1 MVNIPL
7 AATKAHPKG
16 RKTILSLRPLSTRQ
30 LCSFIA
36 VTIWH
41 PSKVSQY
48 IPDNRVINTLQ
59 ERPEHSD
66 SMGSGTWNGIS
77 HEAQTEQTVT
87 SSTVTAGGE
96 WHHSFSSTSTLVV
109 HFRSVLSAGSTCY
122 QWRSV
127 IQHLVPTI
135 LHGKM
140 EIKLPSTKLPLN
152 QSTTLATGNRNPT
165 IPSPH
170 ISPTHPTSSLNIFS
184 CCKVAPLKILES
196 HW

>member
-16 RKTILSLRPLSTRQ
+16 RKPILSLRPLSTRQ

-36 VTIWH
+36 VTIWR

-77 HEAQTEQTVT
+77 HEAQTQWLLEVSDTTASPVRQHLWFVLEAFCQQEAHAT
-87 SSTVTAGGE
+87 SD
-96 WHHSFSSTSTLVV
+96 
-109 HFRSVLSAGSTCY
+109 VLWSNTY
-122 QWRSV
+122 
-127 IQHLVPTI
+127 LVPTI

-140 EIKLPSTKLPLN
+140 KIKLPSTKLSLN

-196 HW
+196 NW